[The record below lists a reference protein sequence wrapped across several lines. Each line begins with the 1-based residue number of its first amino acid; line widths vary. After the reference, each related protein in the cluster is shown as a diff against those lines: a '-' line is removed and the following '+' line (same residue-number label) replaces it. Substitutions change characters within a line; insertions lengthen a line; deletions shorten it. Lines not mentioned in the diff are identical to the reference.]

1 MKHEKQLVAKEFRT
15 KDNTSFYFR
24 YESAIDVSV
33 VLGRYK
39 VINATIY
46 KNGTFDLKI
55 VRGPT
60 DEKVKK
66 GLKNTLIRRYNYDSI
81 MDSFENKRKSDLQ
94 NFNYIYNLIHKF
106 FKIAGVD
113 LAEL

>member
-1 MKHEKQLVAKEFRT
+1 MGRVKQLVAKEFRA
-15 KDNTSFYFR
+15 KDHNAFYFR

-39 VINATIY
+39 IINTTIY

-55 VRGPT
+55 VKGPI
-60 DEKVKK
+60 DKEVKK
-66 GLKNTLIRRYNYDSI
+66 GLKNTLIKRYNYDSI